1 MPTLIC
7 PHCANPIKPD
17 NEIQIESGETAHCHF
32 CEETFHI
39 VLWPAGSFSDEHVA
53 IITELC
59 GIPTSNQ
66 GSRR

>member
-17 NEIQIESGETAHCHF
+17 NEIQIESGETARCHF
-32 CEETFHI
+32 CQETFHI
-39 VLWPAGSFSDEHVA
+39 VLWPAGPFSDEHVA
-53 IITELC
+53 IIAELC
-59 GIPTSNQ
+59 GIPAVSQ